1 MADETH
7 YVTSYKE
14 VSTEL
19 GKKLIKL
26 YNAKIF
32 PRQGKI
38 FADMLFQS
46 GIVAGSYLAAL
57 ADIEE
62 RSVKINLATNAL
74 VNLNQTEYLVNVM
87 LEAGYYAPVQ
97 VVEIQDYLDGL
108 TQAMRELLIAAY
120 AQKRTENIPSL
131 RPAPKAAPK
140 FTPRP
145 ASGPVAPPVTISYD
159 VDGFNI
165 PANST
170 DVAES
175 AGKTDVAEIVVS
187 TDVAESTD
195 KAENK

>member
-1 MADETH
+1 MSDTH

-74 VNLNQTEYLVNVM
+74 VNLNQTEYLVGVM
-87 LEAGYYAPVQ
+87 LEAGYYAPVH
-97 VVEIQDYLDGL
+97 VVELQEYLDGL
-108 TQAMRELLIAAY
+108 TQAMRELLVAAY
-120 AQKRTENIPSL
+120 RRTDNMPVP
-131 RPAPKAAPK
+131 RPAPKPAPK
-140 FTPRP
+140 PE
-145 ASGPVAPPVTISYD
+145 AKPVPPPVRID
-159 VDGFNI
+159 VDPDGFDV
-165 PANST
+165 PAGGA
-170 DVAES
+170 DKKDGAE
-175 AGKTDVAEIVVS
+175 
-187 TDVAESTD
+187 D
-195 KAENK
+195 KI

>member
-1 MADETH
+1 ME

-26 YNAKIF
+26 YNAKLF

-87 LEAGYYAPVQ
+87 LEAGYYAPVH
-97 VVEIQDYLDGL
+97 VVEIQEYLDGL
-108 TQAMRELLIAAY
+108 TQAMRELLVAAY
-120 AQKRTENIPSL
+120 AQRRTDNAPS
-131 RPAPKAAPK
+131 AAPK
-140 FTPRP
+140 TAPKP
-145 ASGPVAPPVTISYD
+145 APQPAPQPVPSPIVINTD
-159 VDGFNI
+159 PDGFNV
-165 PANST
+165 PATN
-170 DVAES
+170 
-175 AGKTDVAEIVVS
+175 
-187 TDVAESTD
+187 
-195 KAENK
+195 AENK